1 MSSTFEN
8 MNDVLNLQKK
18 KFIKDGPPSINL
30 RVDRLNRLTSMLVEN
45 RYAFTEALSS
55 DFGSRSQNAS
65 LMTDVYTVLPEITNA
80 IKNIKRWTKD
90 EKRSSNMPFSLF
102 GAKSYIRYEP
112 LGTIGMISPWNFPV
126 NLAFGPLASIFAA
139 GNQVMHKPS
148 ELTPETAA
156 LMKELCDKAYDQDE
170 FATFLG
176 GPETGEA
183 FSKLNFDHLLYTGSG
198 NVGKHVMNA
207 AAQNLVPVTLELGG
221 KSPVVVGN
229 SADIQA
235 SAKRVMFGKT
245 MNAGQICLAPDYVM
259 VHKDKKE
266 EFISEAEK
274 AVADYYPNIKNN
286 DDYTSIINERHFDRL
301 NGLID
306 DAREKG
312 ATINQINPS
321 NEDFSQQEFFK
332 IPPTIITDTS
342 DDMRVM
348 KEEIFGPILPVLE
361 YTDVEEALDTIN
373 SKDRPLGLYYFGT
386 DKNEQSNVLDNTS
399 SGGVTINNVVG
410 HIQQQDLPFGGVG
423 PSGMGRYHS
432 QDGFKNFSNAR
443 AVFKDVPF
451 FMDNL
456 AFGMIRPPY
465 KEGFENFI
473 KKILK

>member
-1 MSSTFEN
+1 MNSTFEN

-18 KFIKDGPPSINL
+18 KFIKDGPPSIEL
-30 RVDRLNRLTSMLVEN
+30 RVDRLNRLKAMLVEN
-45 RYAFTEALSS
+45 RYGLTEALSS
-55 DFGSRSQNAS
+55 DFGSRSKNAS
-65 LMTDVYTVLPEITNA
+65 LLSDVYTVLPEITNA
-80 IKNIKRWTKD
+80 ITNIKKWTKD
-90 EKRSSNMPFSLF
+90 EKRSSNKPFSLL

-148 ELTPETAA
+148 ELTPATAA

-229 SADIQA
+229 SADIKA

-259 VHKDKKE
+259 VHKDKKD

-274 AVADYYPNIKNN
+274 AVADYYPDIKNN
-286 DDYTSIINERHFDRL
+286 DDYTSIINERHFNRL

-312 ATINQINPS
+312 ATINQINPA
-321 NEDFSQQEFFK
+321 NEDFNQQEFYK
-332 IPPTIITDTS
+332 IPPTIITNTTE
-342 DDMRVM
+342 DMRVM
-348 KEEIFGPILPVLE
+348 NEEIFGPVLPVVE
-361 YTDVEEALDTIN
+361 YTEVKEALDTIN
-373 SKDRPLGLYYFGT
+373 SKDRPLGLYYFGN
-386 DKNEQSNVLDNTS
+386 DKNEQSNVLNNTS

-432 QDGFKNFSNAR
+432 QDGFKNFSNPR

-451 FMDNL
+451 FMDNM

>member
-8 MNDVLNLQKK
+8 MNDVLNIQKK

-30 RVDRLNRLTSMLVEN
+30 RVDRLNRLKSMLVEN

-259 VHKDKKE
+259 VHKDKKD
-266 EFISEAEK
+266 EFITEAEK

>member
-30 RVDRLNRLTSMLVEN
+30 RVDRLNRLTSLLVEN

-229 SADIQA
+229 SADIKA

-259 VHKDKKE
+259 VHKDKKD